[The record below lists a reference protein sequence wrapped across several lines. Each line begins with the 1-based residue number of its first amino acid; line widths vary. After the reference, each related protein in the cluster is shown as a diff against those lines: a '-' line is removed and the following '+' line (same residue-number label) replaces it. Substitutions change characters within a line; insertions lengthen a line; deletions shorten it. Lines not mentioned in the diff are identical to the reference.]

1 MRRWVPGRG
10 TLLVFAPHPDDESLG
25 AGGVLA
31 LSSKAVVA
39 FATDGEAGAPC
50 ALRGRRLAALRRREA
65 RAACRVLGAE
75 GEFWGL
81 HDGGLKGEGG
91 LALRAAASL
100 EKWMPRV
107 VLAPDARDPHPDH
120 RALARA
126 VASAVSALPA
136 RRRPRVLAYEV
147 TGSVRPDLAA
157 DVSRAMSR
165 KLRALACHRTQEGAH
180 RWTAFSERR
189 ARARALWLKD
199 AEFAEVFRAVPA
211 PKSRRR
217 A

>member
-1 MRRWVPGRG
+1 MRRWTPGRG

-31 LSSKAVVA
+31 LSPKAVVA
-39 FATDGEAGAPC
+39 FATDGEAGSPASLRGPRL
-50 ALRGRRLAALRRREA
+50 ALRRRREA

-75 GEFWGL
+75 AEFWGL
-81 HDGGLKGEGG
+81 PDGGLKGVKG

-100 EKWMPRV
+100 EKWRPRT
-107 VLAPDARDPHPDH
+107 VLLPHARDPHPDH

-126 VASAVSALPA
+126 VRAALPV
-136 RRRPRVLAYEV
+136 RRRPRVFAYEV
-147 TGSVRPDLAA
+147 VGSLRPDAVA
-157 DVSRAMSR
+157 DISAVVG
-165 KLRALACHRTQEGAH
+165 KKIRALSLHATQERAH

-189 ARARALWLKD
+189 ARARALWLKG

-211 PKSRRR
+211 PKARRR